1 MKVCAGTLSNQ
12 HVVNSSLL
20 YIHTVCFLCS
30 YQCSII
36 ILCCDRN
43 DVHMLRLCW
52 NLDSLPH
59 PGNAIGII
67 LQLKKVLF
75 GTEPLHV
82 LTENSRSAT

>member
-1 MKVCAGTLSNQ
+1 M
-12 HVVNSSLL
+12 
-20 YIHTVCFLCS
+20 
-30 YQCSII
+30 

-52 NLDSLPH
+52 NLDSLPQ
-59 PGNAIGII
+59 PGSAIGII